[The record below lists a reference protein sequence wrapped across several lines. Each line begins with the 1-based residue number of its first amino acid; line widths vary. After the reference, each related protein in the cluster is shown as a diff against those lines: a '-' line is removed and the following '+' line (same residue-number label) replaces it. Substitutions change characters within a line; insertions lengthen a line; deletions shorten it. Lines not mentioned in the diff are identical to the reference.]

1 MKTSELFENEL
12 NYITDDTLREIVSET
27 LDMSPECI
35 QTIPASSSKRYHPE
49 YAVIVGKINDDD
61 TVYEGGLMRHIKAAV
76 GIAHSMIET
85 DIFKNITIGI
95 DAYDDNT
102 LAIYKDCAYAALILH
117 DCMKP
122 DDTEKH
128 STRFDHPLLAAKLF
142 KEVAV
147 NYIIKDN
154 MEYMKT
160 VVPLIYK
167 CIASHMGQYNT
178 AVYAKGIKLPK
189 PSSGLEEF
197 VHMCDYLASRK
208 FLIFDF
214 DKYDYNSRG

>member
-1 MKTSELFENEL
+1 MKTSELFNKEL
-12 NYITDDTLREIVSET
+12 DYISDDTLREIVAET

-35 QTIPASSSKRYHPE
+35 AHIPASSSGRYHPI
-49 YAVIVGKINDDD
+49 YSLG
-61 TVYEGGLMRHIKAAV
+61 EGGLMRHIKAAV

-102 LAIYKDCAYAALILH
+102 LVIYKDCAYAALILH

-122 DDTEKH
+122 DDSEKH

-154 MEYMKT
+154 MEYMKI
-160 VVPLIYK
+160 VVPLVYK
-167 CIASHMGQYNT
+167 CIASHMGQWAT
-178 AVYAKGIKLPK
+178 APYARGIKLPT
-189 PSSGLEEF
+189 PHNGLSEF